1 MELLQFIEYGLEHK
15 KNFVSLNVKQKKK
28 KKLWNKSYV
37 DVEIDM
43 RKTDYNGWIPKLIP
57 VYRGYKGFDSGLC
70 ILWHGHFIYLIK
82 PINER

>member
-1 MELLQFIEYGLEHK
+1 
-15 KNFVSLNVKQKKK
+15 
-28 KKLWNKSYV
+28 
-37 DVEIDM
+37 M
-43 RKTDYNGWIPKLIP
+43 RKTNYNGWIPKLMP